1 MIPVS
6 RRSGPLRQKIQVFR
20 GLRAVIG
27 PVSLDHGAPADEEDW
42 RDAAVRPDLSEGF
55 ALPPDHPQYNLA
67 APSSAP
73 PPANERY
80 LRGMERLISA
90 VRDLSLARDLHSV
103 RDIVRHAARELTG
116 ADGATFILRDQDK
129 CYYVDEDAIGP
140 LWKGRR
146 FPMSSCISG
155 WAMTHKEAVVVDEI
169 YADERIPHAAY
180 RPTFVRSLAM
190 VPIRTANPIGAIG
203 NYWANNHRATNEEVK
218 LLQALAD
225 STSVALENVQ
235 IYAELDQRVRDRT
248 AQLEAANKE
257 LDAFCHS
264 VSHDLRAPLRAIRG
278 FSAQLMAGH
287 AEQLSAEGR
296 AHLQRVSTAA
306 DRMSGL
312 IDDLLNLSHITS
324 ADLRR
329 ERVNLSGMAHDVVE
343 TIRSADTQRCVEVTI
358 APDVEAYADRKLL
371 RIVLENLLSNAWK
384 FTRRRA
390 DAKIEFGLMPGS
402 PGTFLVKDN
411 GAGFDMEQARR
422 LFGAFQRL
430 HSAEDFEGT
439 GVGLATVRRIILK
452 HGGNIWAESA
462 VDQGATFY
470 FTLPGSDL

>member
-1 MIPVS
+1 MQTDSP
-6 RRSGPLRQKIQVFR
+6 RRATVPSNV
-20 GLRAVIG
+20 
-27 PVSLDHGAPADEEDW
+27 APQGN
-42 RDAAVRPDLSEGF
+42 SEK
-55 ALPPDHPQYNLA
+55 
-67 APSSAP
+67 
-73 PPANERY
+73 Y

-90 VRDLSLARDLHSV
+90 VRELSLARDLRSV

-116 ADGATFILRDQDK
+116 ADGATFILRDEDK

-146 FPMSSCISG
+146 FPMTSCISG
-155 WAMTHKEAVVVDEI
+155 WAMMHRQAVVVDEI

-190 VPIRTANPIGAIG
+190 VPIRTTAPIGAIG
-203 NYWANNHRATNEEVK
+203 NYWASNYRASAEELK

-235 IYAELDQRVRDRT
+235 IYSELDQRVRDRT

-257 LDAFCHS
+257 LDAFCYS

-278 FSAQLMAGH
+278 FSAQLMSGH
-287 AEQLSAEGR
+287 IEQLNDEGR
-296 AHLQRVSTAA
+296 GHLQRVSKAA
-306 DRMSGL
+306 ERMSGL
-312 IDDLLNLSHITS
+312 IDDLLNLSQITS

-329 ERVNLSGMAHDVVE
+329 EVVNLSDVAREFVDS
-343 TIRSADTQRCVEVTI
+343 IRSADEQRAVEVTI

-390 DAKIEFGLMPGS
+390 NASIEFGVVDGS
-402 PGTFLVKDN
+402 RDTYFVRDN

-430 HSAEDFEGT
+430 HSADEFEGT

-452 HGGNIWAESA
+452 HGGSIWAESA
-462 VDQGATFY
+462 VDRGATFL
-470 FTLPGSDL
+470 FRLPTAAKPA